1 MSKDQKTKTSIFSKI
16 IIIPVLVI
24 IVLILIALARET
36 YKKNQIQAEIEGL
49 KEKAR
54 QIDKANT
61 EIQDKITY
69 LESQDYQEK
78 EAKDK
83 FNLQDPDENVV
94 VIKPSM
100 AKKEPAEEK
109 KSESIR
115 VEEGTI
121 NIPIKWWQ
129 YFFKN

>member
-1 MSKDQKTKTSIFSKI
+1 MPKDQKTKTSIFSKI
-16 IIIPVLVI
+16 IIIPVLVV

-100 AKKEPAEEK
+100 AKKELVEEK

-115 VEEGTI
+115 VEEETI

>member
-1 MSKDQKTKTSIFSKI
+1 MPKEKSAKTSILSKI
-16 IIIPVLVI
+16 FIISVLII

-36 YKKNQIQAEIEGL
+36 YKKNQIQSEIEGL
-49 KEKAR
+49 KDKAR
-54 QIDKANT
+54 QIDKENS

-83 FNLQDPDENVV
+83 LNLQDPNEKVV
-94 VIKPSM
+94 VIKPSL
-100 AKKEPAEEK
+100 AKKEPVEEK
-109 KSESIR
+109 RSEDVKI
-115 VEEGTI
+115 EEETA
-121 NIPIKWWQ
+121 NIPLKWWH